1 MKRRIDIKSLFLGA
15 TLGAS
20 LVFAIG
26 AAPDREPASVEYK
39 TLREN
44 VTDSFDAKLNNMA
57 DQGWT
62 LVSSSAMHI
71 PGNAALSEV
80 GIDHRQEVHARSNRE
95 DLTNAQQGIEASND
109 PGQAKRVYNP
119 VQHRERKKYCEQID
133 HRRMLESR
141 SHFGQGNT
149 PKDEQENE

>member
-26 AAPDREPASVEYK
+26 AAPDREPAPVEYK

-71 PGNAALSEV
+71 PANSAPYAV
-80 GIDHRQEVHARSNRE
+80 VIFKRE
-95 DLTNAQQGIEASND
+95 KT
-109 PGQAKRVYNP
+109 R
-119 VQHRERKKYCEQID
+119 
-133 HRRMLESR
+133 
-141 SHFGQGNT
+141 
-149 PKDEQENE
+149 

>member
-26 AAPDREPASVEYK
+26 AAPDREPAPVEYK

-44 VTDSFDAKLNNMA
+44 VTDSFDAKLNNIA

-62 LVSSSAMHI
+62 LVSSSTTQSTPSSSPYAVVI
-71 PGNAALSEV
+71 FK
-80 GIDHRQEVHARSNRE
+80 RE
-95 DLTNAQQGIEASND
+95 KT
-109 PGQAKRVYNP
+109 R
-119 VQHRERKKYCEQID
+119 
-133 HRRMLESR
+133 
-141 SHFGQGNT
+141 
-149 PKDEQENE
+149 